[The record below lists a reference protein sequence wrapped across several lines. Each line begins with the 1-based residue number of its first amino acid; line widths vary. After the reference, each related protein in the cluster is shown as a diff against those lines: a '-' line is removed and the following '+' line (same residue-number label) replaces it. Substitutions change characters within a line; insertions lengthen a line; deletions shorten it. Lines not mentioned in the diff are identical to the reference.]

1 MLAPHKVWACWPA
14 SLQCVL
20 DESGSLSSTQAFAI
34 INPRTSLRN
43 PRLRNW
49 AAQIPIYKFLSEGAH
64 CQTGSV
70 GHARSIA
77 PRFYRQE
84 IKSSSP
90 NLTAQEWSRWTD
102 LSVIPVDFCMNSYA
116 FLWFHLISSDWMRF
130 PHISVGFFETLR
142 CSVHCIFHK
151 PCSFLRIP
159 YLWVWLPTTFLWY
172 PIIVWPGFS
181 FHIFVCFSDMFLK
194 CPLVVS
200 DFWFHFGYF

>member
-1 MLAPHKVWACWPA
+1 MRQTRLYCNIIQQILALPDLGGSVFFTKCVAPCWLPTKWGACWPA

-102 LSVIPVDFCMNSYA
+102 LSVIPVDFCMNSNA
-116 FLWFHLISSDWMRF
+116 FLWFHLISSDICTSMD
-130 PHISVGFFETLR
+130 
-142 CSVHCIFHK
+142 
-151 PCSFLRIP
+151 PCKQCQSIN
-159 YLWVWLPTTFLWY
+159 
-172 PIIVWPGFS
+172 
-181 FHIFVCFSDMFLK
+181 
-194 CPLVVS
+194 
-200 DFWFHFGYF
+200 